1 MRAYVLP
8 DTRLQKLAGRFVRL
22 DIDTEKPKNAA
33 FVEKF
38 PIDAWPTLLVIDPAT
53 EEVVLR
59 WLGTANVAQVEKLM
73 LDGERAVKATR
84 GSAADAALTRAD
96 RLAGERD
103 HPAAAIAYR
112 TALEQ
117 GGSGWSG
124 RDRAAESLVQALG
137 MDHDAEGC
145 AEAARKYAPAM
156 KESAARARAAAQG
169 LSCALSVEDGAKKQ
183 ALVAALELVAK
194 KALAAKSVLADD
206 RSWLYDVLASAR
218 EDAGDEAGARRLASE
233 WLRFLEAE
241 GKRAPS
247 ALARSAFDGPMI
259 SAAKRLGDVKRVLPR
274 LEASAREL
282 PDEYVPPT
290 NLAVAYLAL
299 ERPADALAEADRA
312 LSLASGPR
320 RIRVY
325 ALKAEALAKLDREDE
340 ARATL
345 EKAVAEGEAMPEA
358 TRPRGYL
365 NRVKQLL
372 QELGGTASA
381 G

>member
-8 DTRLQKLAGRFVRL
+8 DPRLQKLAGRFVWL
-22 DIDTEKPKNAA
+22 DLDTEKPRNAP

-53 EEVVLR
+53 EAVVLR
-59 WLGTANVAQVEKLM
+59 WLGTANASQVERLM
-73 LDGERAVKATR
+73 LDGERALKTTR
-84 GSAADAALTRAD
+84 LSAAETALAKAD
-96 RLAGERD
+96 RSAGERD
-103 HPAAAIAYR
+103 HFAAAAAYR
-112 TALEQ
+112 EALEQ
-117 GGSGWSG
+117 GGKGWSG

-137 MDHDAEGC
+137 VDGNDEGC
-145 AEAARKYAPAM
+145 AEAARKLAPAM
-156 KESAARARAAAQG
+156 KEPAARARAAAQG
-169 LSCALSVEDGAKKQ
+169 LSCALSVEDAAKKQ
-183 ALVAALELVAK
+183 TLVQALEPIAR
-194 KALAAKSVLADD
+194 KALAAKGVLADD

-218 EDAGDEAGARRLASE
+218 EDAGDVAGARRIAGE

-241 GKRAPS
+241 GRRAPS

-282 PDEYVPPT
+282 PEEYVPPT

-299 ERPADALAEADRA
+299 ERPADALAAADRA

-325 ALKAEALAKLDREDE
+325 VLEAEALAKLDRKDE
-340 ARATL
+340 ARAAL
-345 EKAVAEGEAMPEA
+345 EKAIAEGDAMPEA
-358 TRPRGYL
+358 SRPNGYL
-365 NRVKQLL
+365 QRARKLL
-372 QELGGTASA
+372 EELGGTASR
-381 G
+381 

>member
-8 DTRLQKLAGRFVRL
+8 DPRLQKLAGRFVWL
-22 DIDTEKPKNAA
+22 DLDTEKPRNAP

-53 EEVVLR
+53 EAVVLR
-59 WLGTANVAQVEKLM
+59 WLGTANAPQVERLM
-73 LDGERAVKATR
+73 LDGERALKTTR
-84 GSAADAALTRAD
+84 LSAAETALAKAD
-96 RLAGERD
+96 RSAGERD
-103 HPAAAIAYR
+103 HSAAAAAYR
-112 TALEQ
+112 EAIEQ
-117 GGSGWSG
+117 GGKGWSG

-137 MDHDAEGC
+137 VDGDDEGC
-145 AEAARKYAPAM
+145 AEAARKLAPAM
-156 KESAARARAAAQG
+156 KEPAARARAAAQG
-169 LSCALSVEDGAKKQ
+169 LSCALSVEDAAKKQ
-183 ALVAALELVAK
+183 TLVQALEPIAR
-194 KALAAKSVLADD
+194 KALAAKGVLADD

-218 EDAGDEAGARRLASE
+218 EDAGDVAGARRIAGE

-241 GKRAPS
+241 GRRAPS

-282 PDEYVPPT
+282 PEEYVPPT

-299 ERPADALAEADRA
+299 ERPADALAAADRA

-325 ALKAEALAKLDREDE
+325 VLEAEALAKLDRKDE
-340 ARATL
+340 ARAAL
-345 EKAVAEGEAMPEA
+345 EKAIAEGDAMPEA
-358 TRPRGYL
+358 SRPNGYL
-365 NRVKQLL
+365 QRARKLL
-372 QELGGTASA
+372 EELGGTASR
-381 G
+381 